1 MSQSMREIVCD
12 ILTRDAAGETLEE
25 MVSALEDIRS
35 AAPEE
40 AARVCDDRD
49 RFWTELGEAAA
60 ELNHSS
66 AYHQG
71 CADASRKLAAAI
83 RARKSKEAKHESK

>member
-35 AAPEE
+35 AALEE
-40 AARVCDDRD
+40 AAH
-49 RFWTELGEAAA
+49 LA
-60 ELNHSS
+60 EHF
-66 AYHQG
+66 
-71 CADASRKLAAAI
+71 ADESHEIWHEQEVAWGDKIAAAI
-83 RARKSKEAKHESK
+83 RALKEAERV

>member
-35 AAPEE
+35 AALEE
-40 AARVCDDRD
+40 AARVCRAIEDGK
-49 RFWTELGEAAA
+49 FVAGAIWH
-60 ELNHSS
+60 N
-66 AYHQG
+66 
-71 CADASRKLAAAI
+71 DAGSCAAAI
-83 RARKSKEAKHESK
+83 RARKEAEHGN